1 MQPPDTAG
9 AESAPPA
16 PPAPAAPPG
25 ASPHAHDQY
34 FRTDDLREGVA
45 GRAIRGGAFTIGSQ
59 GSQFIIGLLATMVM
73 ARLLTPRD
81 YGLIGM
87 VTVVTGFLT
96 IFKDIGLSRATIQ
109 RNVLTHDE
117 ASSLFWINGGVGVCI
132 AFLTAAIAP
141 ALARFYHEP
150 RLTDITIALACGFL
164 VSGFS
169 VQHQALLR
177 RRMRF
182 GILAASDVFS
192 STLAGVVGITM
203 AFEHMSY
210 WAIVGNQL
218 TYTVSGAALAWTVC
232 RWRPSLPKRSTR
244 LRELLT
250 FGGNVTG
257 FTVLNYFSRNTD
269 DLLIGRF
276 WGSHELGL
284 YAKAYQLLLFPLRQI
299 NLPIGGV
306 AIPTLSR
313 LVDEPERY
321 RAAFARTLD
330 KIVLVTMPLVMF
342 LMVTADWLIAVVLG
356 PQWVGAAKIFM
367 WLGIAGF
374 VQPIGYTTGWL
385 FTSQD
390 RTGEMFR
397 WGVVSSAIA
406 VMSIAAGV
414 HWGAL
419 GVAKSYALTSALV
432 TTPLNL
438 WAVGR
443 RGPIRTRDFYRISA
457 PIAISAMAAGGAV
470 FVFHHFAHP
479 AHELV
484 GLIIGFCITAV
495 VFLSALALSAAG
507 RAALRDVVASLE
519 HLRGRA

>member
-1 MQPPDTAG
+1 LTVSLDR
-9 AESAPPA
+9 
-16 PPAPAAPPG
+16 
-25 ASPHAHDQY
+25 DQY

-45 GRAIRGGAFTIGSQ
+45 GRAIRGGAFTVGSQ
-59 GSQFIIGLLATMVM
+59 ASQFVIGLLATMVM

-117 ASSLFWINGGVGVCI
+117 ASSLFWINGAVGVGI
-132 AFLTAAIAP
+132 ALLTAAIAP
-141 ALARFYHEP
+141 VIARFYGEP
-150 RLTDITIALACGFL
+150 RLTNITIALACGFL

-182 GILAASDVFS
+182 GILAANDVFS
-192 STLAGVVGITM
+192 VTLASVVGITM
-203 AFEHMSY
+203 AFERMSY

-218 TYTVSGAALAWTVC
+218 TFTISGAVLAWTVC
-232 RWRPSLPKRSTR
+232 RWRPSLPKRSTPV
-244 LRELLT
+244 REMLA
-250 FGGNVTG
+250 FGGNITG

-276 WGSHELGL
+276 WGSQQLGL
-284 YAKAYQLLLFPLRQI
+284 YAKAYQLLLFPLNQI

-306 AIPTLSR
+306 AVPTLSR

-330 KIVLVTMPLVMF
+330 KIVLITMPLVVF
-342 LMVTADWLIAVVLG
+342 LMVCSDWLIAVVLG
-356 PQWVGAAKIFM
+356 SQWVGAAKIFM
-367 WLGIAGF
+367 WLAIAGF

-385 FTSQD
+385 FTSQN
-390 RTGEMFR
+390 RTGELLR
-397 WGVVSSAIA
+397 WGVMSSILA
-406 VMSIAAGV
+406 VGSIAAGV
-414 HWGAL
+414 HWGAE
-419 GVAKSYALTSALV
+419 GVAKSYGLTSALI

-438 WAVGR
+438 WWVGR
-443 RGPIRTRDFYRISA
+443 RGPVRTWDFYKTSA
-457 PIAISAMAAGGAV
+457 PFAISAIIAGGAV
-470 FVFHHFAHP
+470 WVFHYFAHP

-484 GLIIGFCITAV
+484 GLIIGFGITVV
-495 VFLSALALSAAG
+495 VFLAVLSAGAAG

>member
-1 MQPPDTAG
+1 MTVSLDR
-9 AESAPPA
+9 
-16 PPAPAAPPG
+16 
-25 ASPHAHDQY
+25 DQY

-45 GRAIRGGAFTIGSQ
+45 GRAIRGGAFTVGSQ
-59 GSQFIIGLLATMVM
+59 ASQFVIGLLATMVM

-117 ASSLFWINGGVGVCI
+117 ASSLFWINGAVGVGI
-132 AFLTAAIAP
+132 ALLTFALAP
-141 ALARFYHEP
+141 FLARFYSEP
-150 RLTDITIALACGFL
+150 RLTKITIALACGFL

-182 GILAASDVFS
+182 GILAANDVFS
-192 STLAGVVGITM
+192 ITLASVVGITM
-203 AFEHMSY
+203 AFERMSY

-218 TYTVSGAALAWTVC
+218 TFTISGAVLAWTVC
-232 RWRPSLPKRSTR
+232 RWRPSLPKRSTKV
-244 LRELLT
+244 REMLA
-250 FGGNVTG
+250 FGGNITG

-276 WGSHELGL
+276 WGSQQLGL
-284 YAKAYQLLLFPLRQI
+284 YAKAYQLLLFPLNQI

-306 AIPTLSR
+306 AVPTLSR

-330 KIVLVTMPLVMF
+330 KIVMITMPLVVF
-342 LMVTADWLIAVVLG
+342 LMVSSDWLIAVVLG

-367 WLGIAGF
+367 WLAIAGF

-385 FTSQD
+385 FTSQN
-390 RTGEMFR
+390 RTGELLR
-397 WGVVSSAIA
+397 WGVMSSILA
-406 VMSIAAGV
+406 VGSIAAGV
-414 HWGAL
+414 HWGAE
-419 GVAKSYALTSALV
+419 GVAKSYGLTSALI

-438 WAVGR
+438 WWVGR
-443 RGPIRTRDFYRISA
+443 RGPVRTWDFYKTSA
-457 PIAISAMAAGGAV
+457 PFAISAILAGGAV
-470 FVFHHFAHP
+470 YLFHHFAHP
-479 AHELV
+479 VHELV
-484 GLIIGFCITAV
+484 GLIIGFCITVV
-495 VFLSALALSAAG
+495 VFLGVLSAGKAG
-507 RAALRDVVASLE
+507 RAALRDVVVSLD

>member
-1 MQPPDTAG
+1 LTVSLDR
-9 AESAPPA
+9 
-16 PPAPAAPPG
+16 
-25 ASPHAHDQY
+25 DQY

-45 GRAIRGGAFTIGSQ
+45 GRAIRGGAFTVGSQ
-59 GSQFIIGLLATMVM
+59 ASQFVIGLLATMVM

-117 ASSLFWINGGVGVCI
+117 ASSLFWINGAVGVGI
-132 AFLTAAIAP
+132 ALLTAAIAP
-141 ALARFYHEP
+141 VIARFYGEP
-150 RLTDITIALACGFL
+150 RLTNITIALACGFL

-182 GILAASDVFS
+182 GILAANDVFS
-192 STLAGVVGITM
+192 ITLASVVGITM
-203 AFEHMSY
+203 AFERMSY

-218 TYTVSGAALAWTVC
+218 TFTISGAVLAWTVC
-232 RWRPSLPKRSTR
+232 RWRPSLPKRSTPV
-244 LRELLT
+244 REMLA
-250 FGGNVTG
+250 FGGNITG

-276 WGSHELGL
+276 WGSQQLGL
-284 YAKAYQLLLFPLRQI
+284 YAKAYQLLLFPLNQI

-306 AIPTLSR
+306 AVPTLSR

-330 KIVLVTMPLVMF
+330 KIVLITMPLVVF
-342 LMVTADWLIAVVLG
+342 LMVCSDWLIAVVLG
-356 PQWVGAAKIFM
+356 SQWVGAANIFM
-367 WLGIAGF
+367 WLAIAGF

-385 FTSQD
+385 FTSQN
-390 RTGEMFR
+390 RTGELLR
-397 WGVVSSAIA
+397 WGVMSSILA
-406 VMSIAAGV
+406 VGSIAAGV
-414 HWGAL
+414 HWGAE
-419 GVAKSYALTSALV
+419 GVAKSYGLTSALI

-438 WAVGR
+438 WWVGR
-443 RGPIRTRDFYRISA
+443 RGPVRTWDFYKTSA
-457 PIAISAMAAGGAV
+457 PFAISAIIAGGAV
-470 FVFHHFAHP
+470 WVFHYFAHP

-484 GLIIGFCITAV
+484 GLIIGFGITVV
-495 VFLSALALSAAG
+495 VFLAMLSAGAAG

-519 HLRGRA
+519 HLRVRA

>member
-1 MQPPDTAG
+1 MQPPS
-9 AESAPPA
+9 SAKA
-16 PPAPAAPPG
+16 AAAPPV
-25 ASPHAHDQY
+25 SPRPTARAHDQY

-45 GRAIRGGAFTIGSQ
+45 GRAIRGGAFTVGSQ
-59 GSQFIIGLLATMVM
+59 GSQFIISLLSTMVM

-96 IFKDIGLSRATIQ
+96 IFKDMGLSRATIQ
-109 RNVLTHDE
+109 RHVLTHDE
-117 ASSLFWINGGVGVCI
+117 ASSLFWINGAVGVCI
-132 AFLTAAIAP
+132 ALLTMAIAP
-141 ALARFYHEP
+141 VIARFYGEP
-150 RLTDITIALACGFL
+150 RLTDITVALACGFL

-182 GILAASDVFS
+182 GILAVNDVLS
-192 STLAGVVGITM
+192 ISLAAIVGIIM
-203 AFEHMSY
+203 AREGLSY
-210 WAIVGNQL
+210 WAIVGFQL
-218 TYTVSGAALAWTVC
+218 TFTFSAAILAWTVC
-232 RWRPSLPKRSTR
+232 RWRPSLPKRSTPVKEM
-244 LRELLT
+244 LA
-250 FGGNVTG
+250 FGGNITG

-276 WGSHELGL
+276 WGSQQLGL
-284 YAKAYQLLLFPLRQI
+284 YAKAYQLLLFPLNQI

-306 AIPTLSR
+306 AVPTLSR

-330 KIVLVTMPLVMF
+330 KIEMLTMPLVVF
-342 LMVTADWLIAVVLG
+342 LLVSSDWLIAVVLG

-367 WLGIAGF
+367 WLAIAGF

-385 FTSQD
+385 FTSQN
-390 RTGEMFR
+390 RTGELLR
-397 WGVVSSAIA
+397 WGIVSSAIA
-406 VMSIAAGV
+406 VGSIAAGV
-414 HWGAL
+414 HWGAE
-419 GVAKSYALTSALV
+419 GVAKSYGLSSAFL

-438 WAVGR
+438 WFVGR
-443 RGPIRTRDFYRISA
+443 RGPVRTRDFYRISA
-457 PIAISAMAAGGAV
+457 PFAISAIAAGGAV
-470 FVFHHFAHP
+470 FLFHHFTHP

-495 VFLSALALSAAG
+495 VFLVGLAFSAAG
-507 RAALRDVVASLE
+507 RAALKDVVASLE

>member
-1 MQPPDTAG
+1 MTVSLDR
-9 AESAPPA
+9 
-16 PPAPAAPPG
+16 
-25 ASPHAHDQY
+25 DQY

-45 GRAIRGGAFTIGSQ
+45 GRAIRGGAFTVGSQ
-59 GSQFIIGLLATMVM
+59 ASQFVIGLLATMVM

-117 ASSLFWINGGVGVCI
+117 ASSLFWINGAVGVGI
-132 AFLTAAIAP
+132 ALLTAAIAP
-141 ALARFYHEP
+141 VIARFYGEP
-150 RLTDITIALACGFL
+150 RLTNITIALACGFL

-182 GILAASDVFS
+182 GILAANDVFS
-192 STLAGVVGITM
+192 VTLASVVGITM
-203 AFEHMSY
+203 AFERMSY

-218 TYTVSGAALAWTVC
+218 TFTISGAVLAWTVC
-232 RWRPSLPKRSTR
+232 RWRPSLPKRSTPV
-244 LRELLT
+244 REMLA
-250 FGGNVTG
+250 FGGNITG

-276 WGSHELGL
+276 WGSQQLGL
-284 YAKAYQLLLFPLRQI
+284 YAKAYQLLLFPLNQI

-306 AIPTLSR
+306 AVPTLSR

-330 KIVLVTMPLVMF
+330 KIVLITMPLVVF
-342 LMVTADWLIAVVLG
+342 LMVCSDWLIAVVLG
-356 PQWVGAAKIFM
+356 SQWVGAANIFM
-367 WLGIAGF
+367 WLAIAGF

-385 FTSQD
+385 FTSQN
-390 RTGEMFR
+390 RTGELLR
-397 WGVVSSAIA
+397 WGVMSSILA
-406 VMSIAAGV
+406 VGSIAAGV
-414 HWGAL
+414 HWGAE
-419 GVAKSYALTSALV
+419 GVAKSYGLTSALI

-438 WAVGR
+438 WWVGR
-443 RGPIRTRDFYRISA
+443 RGPVRTWDFYKTSA
-457 PIAISAMAAGGAV
+457 PFAISAIIAGGAV
-470 FVFHHFAHP
+470 WVFHYFAHP

-484 GLIIGFCITAV
+484 GLIIGFGITVV
-495 VFLSALALSAAG
+495 VFLAVLSAGAAG

>member
-1 MQPPDTAG
+1 MTVSLDR
-9 AESAPPA
+9 
-16 PPAPAAPPG
+16 
-25 ASPHAHDQY
+25 DQY

-45 GRAIRGGAFTIGSQ
+45 GRAIRGGAFTVGSQ
-59 GSQFIIGLLATMVM
+59 ASQFVIGLLATMVM

-117 ASSLFWINGGVGVCI
+117 ASSLFWINGAVGVGI
-132 AFLTAAIAP
+132 ALLTAAIAP
-141 ALARFYHEP
+141 VFARFYGEP
-150 RLTDITIALACGFL
+150 RLTNITIALAGGFL

-182 GILAASDVFS
+182 GILAANDVFS
-192 STLAGVVGITM
+192 ITLASVVGITM
-203 AFEHMSY
+203 AFERMSY

-218 TYTVSGAALAWTVC
+218 TFTISGAVLAWTVC
-232 RWRPSLPKRSTR
+232 RWRPSLPKRSTPV
-244 LRELLT
+244 REMLA
-250 FGGNVTG
+250 FGGNITG

-276 WGSHELGL
+276 WGSQQLGL
-284 YAKAYQLLLFPLRQI
+284 YAKAYQLLLFPLNQI

-306 AIPTLSR
+306 AVPTLSR

-330 KIVLVTMPLVMF
+330 KIVLITMPLVVF
-342 LMVTADWLIAVVLG
+342 LMVCSDWLIAVVLG
-356 PQWVGAAKIFM
+356 SQWVGAAKIFM
-367 WLGIAGF
+367 WLAIAGF

-385 FTSQD
+385 FTSQN
-390 RTGEMFR
+390 RTGELLR
-397 WGVVSSAIA
+397 WGVMSSVLA
-406 VMSIAAGV
+406 VGSIAAGV
-414 HWGAL
+414 HWGAE
-419 GVAKSYALTSALV
+419 GVAKSYGLTSALI

-438 WAVGR
+438 WWVGR
-443 RGPIRTRDFYRISA
+443 RGPVRTWDFYKTSA
-457 PIAISAMAAGGAV
+457 PFAISAIIAGGAV
-470 FVFHHFAHP
+470 YVFHYFAHP

-484 GLIIGFCITAV
+484 GLIIGFGITIV
-495 VFLSALALSAAG
+495 VFLAVLSAGAAG
-507 RAALRDVVASLE
+507 RAALRDVVVSLE

>member
-1 MQPPDTAG
+1 MSCRVRLLSDFPLTVSLDR
-9 AESAPPA
+9 
-16 PPAPAAPPG
+16 
-25 ASPHAHDQY
+25 DQY

-45 GRAIRGGAFTIGSQ
+45 GRAIRGGAFTVGSQ
-59 GSQFIIGLLATMVM
+59 ASQFLIGLLATMVM

-117 ASSLFWINGGVGVCI
+117 ASSLFWINGGVGVVI
-132 AFLTAAIAP
+132 ALLSMAIAP
-141 ALARFYHEP
+141 AVARFYGEP
-150 RLTDITIALACGFL
+150 RLTAITIVLACGFP
-164 VSGFS
+164 VTGFS

-182 GILAASDVFS
+182 GIVAVNGIIAVTIGSI
-192 STLAGVVGITM
+192 VGIAM
-203 AFEHMSY
+203 ALEHMSY

-218 TYTVSGAALAWTVC
+218 AYSVAWAALAWSAC
-232 RWRPSLPKRSTR
+232 RWRPSLPKRETR
-244 LRELLT
+244 VREMLA

-276 WGSHELGL
+276 WGSQQLGL
-284 YAKAYQLLLFPLRQI
+284 YAKAYQLLLLPLNQI
-299 NLPIGGV
+299 NLPVGGV
-306 AIPTLSR
+306 AVPTLSR

-330 KIVLVTMPLVMF
+330 KIVLITMPLIVF
-342 LMVTADWLIAVVLG
+342 LMVTSDWLIAVVLG
-356 PQWVGAAKIFM
+356 PKWVGAAKIFM
-367 WLGIAGF
+367 WLAIAGF

-385 FTSQD
+385 FTSQN
-390 RTGEMFR
+390 RTGELLR
-397 WGVVSSAIA
+397 WGIMSSILA
-406 VMSIAAGV
+406 VGSIAAGV
-414 HWGAL
+414 HWGAE
-419 GVAKSYALTSALV
+419 GVAKSYGLTSALI

-438 WAVGR
+438 WWVGR
-443 RGPIRTRDFYRISA
+443 RGPVRTRDFYKTSA
-457 PIAISAMAAGGAV
+457 PFAISAIIAGVAV
-470 FVFHHFAHP
+470 YIFHHFAHP

-484 GLIIGFCITAV
+484 GLIIGFGITAV
-495 VFLSALALSAAG
+495 VFLATLSLGAAG
-507 RAALRDVVASLE
+507 RGALRDVMVSFE
-519 HLRGRA
+519 HLHKGGHG

>member
-1 MQPPDTAG
+1 LTVSLDR
-9 AESAPPA
+9 
-16 PPAPAAPPG
+16 
-25 ASPHAHDQY
+25 DQY

-45 GRAIRGGAFTIGSQ
+45 GRAIRGGAFTVGSQ
-59 GSQFIIGLLATMVM
+59 ASQFVIGLLATMVM

-117 ASSLFWINGGVGVCI
+117 ASSLFWINGAVGVGI
-132 AFLTAAIAP
+132 ALLTAAIAP
-141 ALARFYHEP
+141 VIARFYGEP
-150 RLTDITIALACGFL
+150 RLTNITIALACGFL

-182 GILAASDVFS
+182 GILAANDVFS
-192 STLAGVVGITM
+192 VTLASVVGITM
-203 AFEHMSY
+203 AFERMSY

-218 TYTVSGAALAWTVC
+218 TFTISGAVLAWTVC
-232 RWRPSLPKRSTR
+232 RWRPSLPKRSTPV
-244 LRELLT
+244 REMLA
-250 FGGNVTG
+250 FGGNITG

-276 WGSHELGL
+276 WGSQQLGL
-284 YAKAYQLLLFPLRQI
+284 YAKAYQLLLFPLNQI

-306 AIPTLSR
+306 AVPTLSR

-330 KIVLVTMPLVMF
+330 KIVLITMPLVVF
-342 LMVTADWLIAVVLG
+342 LMVCSDWLIAVVLG
-356 PQWVGAAKIFM
+356 SQWVGAANIFM
-367 WLGIAGF
+367 WLAIAGF

-385 FTSQD
+385 FTSQN
-390 RTGEMFR
+390 RTGELLR
-397 WGVVSSAIA
+397 WGVMSSILA
-406 VMSIAAGV
+406 VGSIAAGV
-414 HWGAL
+414 HWGAE
-419 GVAKSYALTSALV
+419 GVAKSYGLTSALI

-438 WAVGR
+438 WWVGR
-443 RGPIRTRDFYRISA
+443 RGPVRTWDFYKTSA
-457 PIAISAMAAGGAV
+457 PFAISAIIAGGAV
-470 FVFHHFAHP
+470 WVFHYFAHP

-484 GLIIGFCITAV
+484 GLIIGFGITVV
-495 VFLSALALSAAG
+495 VFLAVLSAGAAG

>member
-1 MQPPDTAG
+1 MTVSLDR
-9 AESAPPA
+9 
-16 PPAPAAPPG
+16 
-25 ASPHAHDQY
+25 DQY

-45 GRAIRGGAFTIGSQ
+45 GRAIRGGAFTVGSQ
-59 GSQFIIGLLATMVM
+59 ASQFVIGLLATMVM

-117 ASSLFWINGGVGVCI
+117 ASSLFWINGAVGVGI
-132 AFLTAAIAP
+132 ALLTAAIAP
-141 ALARFYHEP
+141 VIARFYGEP
-150 RLTDITIALACGFL
+150 RLTNITIALACGFL

-182 GILAASDVFS
+182 GILAANDVFS
-192 STLAGVVGITM
+192 ITLASVVGITM
-203 AFEHMSY
+203 AFERMSY

-218 TYTVSGAALAWTVC
+218 TFTISGAVLAWTVC
-232 RWRPSLPKRSTR
+232 RWRPSLPKGSTPV
-244 LRELLT
+244 REMLA
-250 FGGNVTG
+250 FGGNITG

-276 WGSHELGL
+276 WGSQQLGL
-284 YAKAYQLLLFPLRQI
+284 YAKAYQLLLFPLNQI

-306 AIPTLSR
+306 AVPTLSR

-330 KIVLVTMPLVMF
+330 KIVLITMPLVVF
-342 LMVTADWLIAVVLG
+342 LMVCSDWLIAVVLG
-356 PQWVGAAKIFM
+356 SQWVGAAKIFM
-367 WLGIAGF
+367 WLAIAGF

-385 FTSQD
+385 FTSQN
-390 RTGEMFR
+390 RTGELLR
-397 WGVVSSAIA
+397 WGVMSSVLA
-406 VMSIAAGV
+406 VGSIAAGV
-414 HWGAL
+414 HWGAE
-419 GVAKSYALTSALV
+419 GVAKSYGLTSALI

-438 WAVGR
+438 WWVGR
-443 RGPIRTRDFYRISA
+443 RGPVRTWDFYKTSA
-457 PIAISAMAAGGAV
+457 PFAISAIIAGGSV
-470 FVFHHFAHP
+470 WVFHYFAHP

-484 GLIIGFCITAV
+484 GLIIGFGITVV
-495 VFLSALALSAAG
+495 VFLAVLSAGAAG
-507 RAALRDVVASLE
+507 RAALRDVVVSLE

>member
-1 MQPPDTAG
+1 LTVSLDR
-9 AESAPPA
+9 
-16 PPAPAAPPG
+16 
-25 ASPHAHDQY
+25 DQY

-45 GRAIRGGAFTIGSQ
+45 GRAIRGGAFTVGSQ
-59 GSQFIIGLLATMVM
+59 ASQFVIGLLATMVM

-117 ASSLFWINGGVGVCI
+117 ASSLFWINGAVGVGI
-132 AFLTAAIAP
+132 ALLTAAIAP
-141 ALARFYHEP
+141 VIARFYGEP
-150 RLTDITIALACGFL
+150 RLTNITIALACGFL

-182 GILAASDVFS
+182 GILAVNDVFS
-192 STLAGVVGITM
+192 ITLASVVGITM
-203 AFEHMSY
+203 AFERMSY

-218 TYTVSGAALAWTVC
+218 TFTISGAVLAWTVC
-232 RWRPSLPKRSTR
+232 RWRPSLPKRSTPV
-244 LRELLT
+244 REMLA
-250 FGGNVTG
+250 FGGNITG

-276 WGSHELGL
+276 WGSQQLGL
-284 YAKAYQLLLFPLRQI
+284 YAKAYQLLLFPLNQI

-306 AIPTLSR
+306 AVPTLSR

-330 KIVLVTMPLVMF
+330 KIVLITMPLVVF
-342 LMVTADWLIAVVLG
+342 LMVCSDWLIAVVLG
-356 PQWVGAAKIFM
+356 SQWVGAAKIFM
-367 WLGIAGF
+367 WLAIAGF

-385 FTSQD
+385 FTSQN
-390 RTGEMFR
+390 RTGELLR
-397 WGVVSSAIA
+397 WGVMSSVLA
-406 VMSIAAGV
+406 VGSIAAGV
-414 HWGAL
+414 HWGAE
-419 GVAKSYALTSALV
+419 GVAKSYGLTSALI

-438 WAVGR
+438 WWVGR
-443 RGPIRTRDFYRISA
+443 RGPVRTWDFYKTSA
-457 PIAISAMAAGGAV
+457 PFAISAIIAGGAV
-470 FVFHHFAHP
+470 YVFHYFAHP

-484 GLIIGFCITAV
+484 GLIIGFGITVV
-495 VFLSALALSAAG
+495 VFLAALSAGAAG
-507 RAALRDVVASLE
+507 RAALRDVVVSLE

>member
-1 MQPPDTAG
+1 MTVSLDR
-9 AESAPPA
+9 
-16 PPAPAAPPG
+16 
-25 ASPHAHDQY
+25 DQY

-45 GRAIRGGAFTIGSQ
+45 GRAIRGGAFTVGSQ
-59 GSQFIIGLLATMVM
+59 ASQFVIGLLATMVM

-117 ASSLFWINGGVGVCI
+117 ASSLFWINGAVGVVI
-132 AFLTAAIAP
+132 ALLTFGLAP
-141 ALARFYHEP
+141 FLARFYGEP
-150 RLTDITIALACGFL
+150 RLTKITIALACGFL

-182 GILAASDVFS
+182 GILAANDVFS
-192 STLAGVVGITM
+192 ITLASVVGITM
-203 AFEHMSY
+203 AFERMSY

-218 TYTVSGAALAWTVC
+218 TFTISGAVLAWTVC
-232 RWRPSLPKRSTR
+232 RWRPSLPKRSTKV
-244 LRELLT
+244 REMLA
-250 FGGNVTG
+250 FGGNITG

-276 WGSHELGL
+276 WGSQQLGL
-284 YAKAYQLLLFPLRQI
+284 YAKAYQLLLFPLNQI

-306 AIPTLSR
+306 AVPTLSR

-330 KIVLVTMPLVMF
+330 KIVMITMPLVAF
-342 LMVTADWLIAVVLG
+342 LMVSADWLIAVVLG
-356 PQWVGAAKIFM
+356 AQWVGAAKIFM
-367 WLGIAGF
+367 WLAIAGF

-385 FTSQD
+385 FTSQN
-390 RTGEMFR
+390 RTGELLR
-397 WGVVSSAIA
+397 WGIISSFIA
-406 VMSIAAGV
+406 VGSIAAGV
-414 HWGAL
+414 HWGAE
-419 GVAKSYALTSALV
+419 GVAKSYGLTSALL

-438 WAVGR
+438 WWVGR
-443 RGPIRTRDFYRISA
+443 RGPVRTWDFYKTSA
-457 PIAISAMAAGGAV
+457 PFAISAIIAGGAV
-470 FVFHHFAHP
+470 YIFHHFAHP
-479 AHELV
+479 AHELI
-484 GLIIGFCITAV
+484 GLIIGFGITVV
-495 VFLSALALSAAG
+495 VFLATLSVGKAG
-507 RAALRDVVASLE
+507 RAALRDVVVSLE

>member
-1 MQPPDTAG
+1 LTVSLDR
-9 AESAPPA
+9 
-16 PPAPAAPPG
+16 
-25 ASPHAHDQY
+25 DQY

-45 GRAIRGGAFTIGSQ
+45 GRAIRGGAFTVGSQ
-59 GSQFIIGLLATMVM
+59 ASQFVIGLLATMVM

-117 ASSLFWINGGVGVCI
+117 ASSLFWINGAVGVGI
-132 AFLTAAIAP
+132 ALLTAAIAP
-141 ALARFYHEP
+141 VIARFYGEP
-150 RLTDITIALACGFL
+150 RLTNITIALACGFL

-182 GILAASDVFS
+182 GILAANDVFS
-192 STLAGVVGITM
+192 ITLASVVGITM
-203 AFEHMSY
+203 AFERMSY

-218 TYTVSGAALAWTVC
+218 TFTISGAVLAWTVC
-232 RWRPSLPKRSTR
+232 RWRPSLPKRSTPV
-244 LRELLT
+244 REMLA
-250 FGGNVTG
+250 FGGNITG

-276 WGSHELGL
+276 WGSQQLGL
-284 YAKAYQLLLFPLRQI
+284 YAKAYQLLLFPLNQI

-306 AIPTLSR
+306 AVPTLSR

-330 KIVLVTMPLVMF
+330 KIVLITMPLVVF
-342 LMVTADWLIAVVLG
+342 LMVCSDWLIAVVLG
-356 PQWVGAAKIFM
+356 SQWVGAANIFM
-367 WLGIAGF
+367 WLAIAGF

-385 FTSQD
+385 FTSQN
-390 RTGEMFR
+390 RTGELLR
-397 WGVVSSAIA
+397 WGVMSSILA
-406 VMSIAAGV
+406 VGSIAAGV
-414 HWGAL
+414 HWGAE
-419 GVAKSYALTSALV
+419 GVAKSYGLTSALI

-438 WAVGR
+438 WWVGR
-443 RGPIRTRDFYRISA
+443 RGPVRTWDFYKTSA
-457 PIAISAMAAGGAV
+457 PFAISAIIAGGAV
-470 FVFHHFAHP
+470 WVFHYFAHP

-484 GLIIGFCITAV
+484 GLIIGFGITVV
-495 VFLSALALSAAG
+495 VFLAVLSAGAAG

>member
-1 MQPPDTAG
+1 MTVSLDR
-9 AESAPPA
+9 
-16 PPAPAAPPG
+16 
-25 ASPHAHDQY
+25 DQY

-45 GRAIRGGAFTIGSQ
+45 GRAIRGGAFTVGSQ
-59 GSQFIIGLLATMVM
+59 ASQFVIGLLATMVM

-117 ASSLFWINGGVGVCI
+117 ASSLFWINGAVGVGI
-132 AFLTAAIAP
+132 ALLTAAIAP
-141 ALARFYHEP
+141 VIARFYGEP
-150 RLTDITIALACGFL
+150 RLTNITIALACGFL

-182 GILAASDVFS
+182 GILAANDVFS
-192 STLAGVVGITM
+192 VTLASVVGITM
-203 AFEHMSY
+203 AFERMSY

-218 TYTVSGAALAWTVC
+218 TFTISGAVLAWTVC
-232 RWRPSLPKRSTR
+232 RWRPSLPKRSTPV
-244 LRELLT
+244 REMLA
-250 FGGNVTG
+250 FGGNITG

-276 WGSHELGL
+276 WGSQQLGL
-284 YAKAYQLLLFPLRQI
+284 YAKAYQLLLFPLNQI

-306 AIPTLSR
+306 AVPTLSR

-330 KIVLVTMPLVMF
+330 KIVLITMPLVVF
-342 LMVTADWLIAVVLG
+342 LMVCSDWLIAVVLG
-356 PQWVGAAKIFM
+356 SQWVGAAKIFM
-367 WLGIAGF
+367 WLAIAGF

-385 FTSQD
+385 FTSQN
-390 RTGEMFR
+390 RTGELLR
-397 WGVVSSAIA
+397 WGVMSSILA
-406 VMSIAAGV
+406 VGSIAAGV
-414 HWGAL
+414 HWGAE
-419 GVAKSYALTSALV
+419 GVAKSYGLTSALI

-438 WAVGR
+438 WWVGR
-443 RGPIRTRDFYRISA
+443 RGPVRTWDFYKTSA
-457 PIAISAMAAGGAV
+457 PFAISAIIAGGAV
-470 FVFHHFAHP
+470 WVFHYFAHP

-484 GLIIGFCITAV
+484 GLIIGFGITVV
-495 VFLSALALSAAG
+495 VFLAVLSAGAAG

-519 HLRGRA
+519 HLRVRA

>member
-1 MQPPDTAG
+1 LTVSLDR
-9 AESAPPA
+9 
-16 PPAPAAPPG
+16 
-25 ASPHAHDQY
+25 DQY

-45 GRAIRGGAFTIGSQ
+45 GRAIRGGAFTVGSQ
-59 GSQFIIGLLATMVM
+59 ASQFVIGLLATMVM

-117 ASSLFWINGGVGVCI
+117 ASSLFWINGAVGVGI
-132 AFLTAAIAP
+132 ALLTAAIAP
-141 ALARFYHEP
+141 VIARFYGEP
-150 RLTDITIALACGFL
+150 RLTNITIALACGFL

-182 GILAASDVFS
+182 GILAANDVFS
-192 STLAGVVGITM
+192 ITLASVVGITM
-203 AFEHMSY
+203 AFERMSY

-218 TYTVSGAALAWTVC
+218 TFTISGAVLAWTVC
-232 RWRPSLPKRSTR
+232 RWRPSLPKRSTPV
-244 LRELLT
+244 REMLA
-250 FGGNVTG
+250 FGGNITG

-276 WGSHELGL
+276 WGSQQLGL
-284 YAKAYQLLLFPLRQI
+284 YAKAYQLLLFPLNQI

-306 AIPTLSR
+306 AVPTLSR

-330 KIVLVTMPLVMF
+330 KIVLITMPLVVF
-342 LMVTADWLIAVVLG
+342 LMVCSDWLIAVVLG
-356 PQWVGAAKIFM
+356 SQWVGAAKIFM
-367 WLGIAGF
+367 WLAIAGF

-385 FTSQD
+385 FTSQN
-390 RTGEMFR
+390 RTGELLR
-397 WGVVSSAIA
+397 WGVMSSVLA
-406 VMSIAAGV
+406 VGSIAAGV
-414 HWGAL
+414 HWGAE
-419 GVAKSYALTSALV
+419 GVAKSYGLTSALI

-438 WAVGR
+438 WWVGR
-443 RGPIRTRDFYRISA
+443 RGPVRTWDFYKTSA
-457 PIAISAMAAGGAV
+457 PFAISAIIAGGAV
-470 FVFHHFAHP
+470 YVFHYFAHP

-484 GLIIGFCITAV
+484 GLIIGFGITIV
-495 VFLSALALSAAG
+495 VFLAVLSAGAAG
-507 RAALRDVVASLE
+507 RAALRDVVVSLE

>member
-1 MQPPDTAG
+1 MTVSLDR
-9 AESAPPA
+9 
-16 PPAPAAPPG
+16 
-25 ASPHAHDQY
+25 DQY

-45 GRAIRGGAFTIGSQ
+45 GRAIRGGAFTVGSQ
-59 GSQFIIGLLATMVM
+59 ASQFVIGLLATMVM

-117 ASSLFWINGGVGVCI
+117 ASSLFWINGAVGVGI
-132 AFLTAAIAP
+132 ALLTAAIAP
-141 ALARFYHEP
+141 VIARFYGEP
-150 RLTDITIALACGFL
+150 RLTNITIALACGFL

-182 GILAASDVFS
+182 GILAANDVFS
-192 STLAGVVGITM
+192 VTLASVVGITM
-203 AFEHMSY
+203 AFERMSY

-218 TYTVSGAALAWTVC
+218 TFTISGAVLAWTVC
-232 RWRPSLPKRSTR
+232 RWRPSLPKRSTPV
-244 LRELLT
+244 REMLA
-250 FGGNVTG
+250 FGGNITG

-276 WGSHELGL
+276 WGSQQLGL
-284 YAKAYQLLLFPLRQI
+284 YAKAYQLLLFPLNQI

-306 AIPTLSR
+306 AVPTLSR

-330 KIVLVTMPLVMF
+330 KIVLITMPLVVF
-342 LMVTADWLIAVVLG
+342 LMVCSDWLIAVVLG
-356 PQWVGAAKIFM
+356 SQWVGAAKIFM
-367 WLGIAGF
+367 WLAIAGF

-385 FTSQD
+385 FTSQN
-390 RTGEMFR
+390 RTGELLR
-397 WGVVSSAIA
+397 WGVMSSILA
-406 VMSIAAGV
+406 VGSIAAGV
-414 HWGAL
+414 HWGAE
-419 GVAKSYALTSALV
+419 GVAKSYGLTSALI

-438 WAVGR
+438 WWVGR
-443 RGPIRTRDFYRISA
+443 RGPVRTWDFYKTSA
-457 PIAISAMAAGGAV
+457 PFAISAIIAGGAV
-470 FVFHHFAHP
+470 WVFHYFAHP

-484 GLIIGFCITAV
+484 GLIIGFGITVV
-495 VFLSALALSAAG
+495 VFLAVLSAGAAG

>member
-1 MQPPDTAG
+1 MTVSLDR
-9 AESAPPA
+9 
-16 PPAPAAPPG
+16 
-25 ASPHAHDQY
+25 DQY

-45 GRAIRGGAFTIGSQ
+45 GRAIRGGAFTVGSQ
-59 GSQFIIGLLATMVM
+59 ASQFIIGLLATMVM

-117 ASSLFWINGGVGVCI
+117 ASSLFWINGAVGVGI
-132 AFLTAAIAP
+132 ALLTAAIAP
-141 ALARFYHEP
+141 VIARFYGEP
-150 RLTDITIALACGFL
+150 RLTNITIALACGFL

-182 GILAASDVFS
+182 GIIAANDVFS
-192 STLAGVVGITM
+192 ITLASVVGITM
-203 AFEHMSY
+203 AVEHMSY

-218 TYTVSGAALAWTVC
+218 TFTISGAVLAWTVC
-232 RWRPSLPKRSTR
+232 RWRPSLPKRSTPV
-244 LRELLT
+244 REMLA
-250 FGGNVTG
+250 FGGNITG

-276 WGSHELGL
+276 WGSQQLGL
-284 YAKAYQLLLFPLRQI
+284 YAKAYQLLLFPLNQI

-306 AIPTLSR
+306 AVPTLSR

-330 KIVLVTMPLVMF
+330 KIVLITMPLVVF
-342 LMVTADWLIAVVLG
+342 LMVSSDWLIAVVLG
-356 PQWVGAAKIFM
+356 SQWVGAARIFM
-367 WLGIAGF
+367 WLAIAGF

-385 FTSQD
+385 FTSQN
-390 RTGEMFR
+390 RTGELLR
-397 WGVVSSAIA
+397 WGIMSSFLA
-406 VMSIAAGV
+406 VGSIAAGV
-414 HWGAL
+414 HWGAE
-419 GVAKSYALTSALV
+419 GVAKSYGLTSALI

-438 WAVGR
+438 WWVGR
-443 RGPIRTRDFYRISA
+443 RGPVRTWDFYKTSA
-457 PIAISAMAAGGAV
+457 PFAISAIIAGGAV
-470 FVFHHFAHP
+470 YIFHHFAHP
-479 AHELV
+479 VHELV
-484 GLIIGFCITAV
+484 GLIIGFGITVV
-495 VFLSALALSAAG
+495 VFLGVLSVGKAG
-507 RAALRDVVASLE
+507 RAALRDVVVSLE

>member
-1 MQPPDTAG
+1 MTVSLDR
-9 AESAPPA
+9 
-16 PPAPAAPPG
+16 
-25 ASPHAHDQY
+25 DQY

-45 GRAIRGGAFTIGSQ
+45 GRAIRGGAFTVGSQ
-59 GSQFIIGLLATMVM
+59 ASQFVIGLLATMVM

-117 ASSLFWINGGVGVCI
+117 ASSLFWINGAVGVGI
-132 AFLTAAIAP
+132 ALLTAAIAP
-141 ALARFYHEP
+141 VIARFYGEP
-150 RLTDITIALACGFL
+150 RLTNITIALACGFL

-182 GILAASDVFS
+182 GILAANDVFS
-192 STLAGVVGITM
+192 ITLASVVGITM
-203 AFEHMSY
+203 AFERMSY

-218 TYTVSGAALAWTVC
+218 TFTISGAVLAWTVC
-232 RWRPSLPKRSTR
+232 RWRPSLPKRSTPV
-244 LRELLT
+244 REMLA
-250 FGGNVTG
+250 FGGNITG

-276 WGSHELGL
+276 WGSQQLGL
-284 YAKAYQLLLFPLRQI
+284 YAKAYQLLLFPLNQI

-306 AIPTLSR
+306 AVPTLSR

-330 KIVLVTMPLVMF
+330 KIVLITMPLVVF
-342 LMVTADWLIAVVLG
+342 LMVCSDWLIAVVLG
-356 PQWVGAAKIFM
+356 SQWVGAANIFM
-367 WLGIAGF
+367 WLAIAGF

-385 FTSQD
+385 FTSQN
-390 RTGEMFR
+390 RTGELLR
-397 WGVVSSAIA
+397 WGVMSSILA
-406 VMSIAAGV
+406 VGSIAAGV
-414 HWGAL
+414 HWGAE
-419 GVAKSYALTSALV
+419 GVAKSYGLTSALI

-438 WAVGR
+438 WWVGR
-443 RGPIRTRDFYRISA
+443 RGPVRTWDFYKTSA
-457 PIAISAMAAGGAV
+457 PFAISAIIAGGAV
-470 FVFHHFAHP
+470 WVFHYFAHP

-484 GLIIGFCITAV
+484 GLIIGFGITVV
-495 VFLSALALSAAG
+495 VFLAVLSAGAAG

>member
-1 MQPPDTAG
+1 LTVSLDR
-9 AESAPPA
+9 
-16 PPAPAAPPG
+16 
-25 ASPHAHDQY
+25 DQY

-45 GRAIRGGAFTIGSQ
+45 GRAIRGGAFTVGSQ
-59 GSQFIIGLLATMVM
+59 ASQFVIGLLATMVM

-117 ASSLFWINGGVGVCI
+117 ASSLFWINGAVGVGI
-132 AFLTAAIAP
+132 ALLTAAIAP
-141 ALARFYHEP
+141 AIARFYGEP
-150 RLTDITIALACGFL
+150 RLTNITIALACGFL

-182 GILAASDVFS
+182 GILAANDVFS
-192 STLAGVVGITM
+192 ITLASVVGITM
-203 AFEHMSY
+203 AFERMSY

-218 TYTVSGAALAWTVC
+218 TFTISGAVLAWTVC
-232 RWRPSLPKRSTR
+232 RWRPSLPKRSTPV
-244 LRELLT
+244 REMLA
-250 FGGNVTG
+250 FGGNITG

-276 WGSHELGL
+276 WGSQQLGL
-284 YAKAYQLLLFPLRQI
+284 YAKAYQLLLFPLNQI

-306 AIPTLSR
+306 AVPTLSR
-313 LVDEPERY
+313 IVDEPERY

-330 KIVLVTMPLVMF
+330 KIVLITMPLVVF
-342 LMVTADWLIAVVLG
+342 LMVCSDWLIAVVLG
-356 PQWVGAAKIFM
+356 SQWVGAAKIFM
-367 WLGIAGF
+367 WLAIAGF

-385 FTSQD
+385 FTSQN
-390 RTGEMFR
+390 RTGELLR
-397 WGVVSSAIA
+397 WGVMSSVLA
-406 VMSIAAGV
+406 VGSIAAGV
-414 HWGAL
+414 HWGAE
-419 GVAKSYALTSALV
+419 GVAKSYGLTSALI

-438 WAVGR
+438 WWVGR
-443 RGPIRTRDFYRISA
+443 RGPVRTWDFYKTSA
-457 PIAISAMAAGGAV
+457 PFAISAIIAGGAV
-470 FVFHHFAHP
+470 WVFHYFAHP

-484 GLIIGFCITAV
+484 GLIIGFGITVV
-495 VFLSALALSAAG
+495 VFLAVLSAGAAG

>member
-1 MQPPDTAG
+1 MTVSLDR
-9 AESAPPA
+9 
-16 PPAPAAPPG
+16 
-25 ASPHAHDQY
+25 DQY

-45 GRAIRGGAFTIGSQ
+45 GRAIRGGAFTVGSQ
-59 GSQFIIGLLATMVM
+59 ASQFIIGLLATMVM

-109 RNVLTHDE
+109 RAVLTHDE
-117 ASSLFWINGGVGVCI
+117 ASSLFWINGAVGVCI
-132 AFLTAAIAP
+132 ALLTAAIAP
-141 ALARFYHEP
+141 AIARFYGEP
-150 RLTDITIALACGFL
+150 RLTNITIALACGFL

-182 GILAASDVFS
+182 AIVAANDVFS
-192 STLAGVVGITM
+192 VTLASVVGIAM
-203 AFEHMSY
+203 AYKQMSY

-218 TYTVSGAALAWTVC
+218 TFTVSGAILAWTVC
-232 RWRPSLPKRSTR
+232 RWRPSLPKRSTPV
-244 LRELLT
+244 REMLA
-250 FGGNVTG
+250 FGGNITG

-276 WGSHELGL
+276 WGSQQLGL
-284 YAKAYQLLLFPLRQI
+284 YAKAYQLLLFPLNQI

-306 AIPTLSR
+306 AVPTLSR

-330 KIVLVTMPLVMF
+330 KIVLITMPLVVF
-342 LMVTADWLIAVVLG
+342 LMVCSDWLIAVVLG
-356 PQWVGAAKIFM
+356 SQWVGAARIFM
-367 WLGIAGF
+367 WLAIAGF

-385 FTSQD
+385 FTSQN
-390 RTGEMFR
+390 RTGELLR
-397 WGVVSSAIA
+397 WGVMSSFLA
-406 VMSIAAGV
+406 VGSIAAGV
-414 HWGAL
+414 HWGAE
-419 GVAKSYALTSALV
+419 GVAMSYGLTSALI

-438 WAVGR
+438 WWVGR
-443 RGPIRTRDFYRISA
+443 RGPVRTWDFYKTSA
-457 PIAISAMAAGGAV
+457 PFAISAIIAGGAV
-470 FVFHHFAHP
+470 YLYHHFAHP

-484 GLIIGFCITAV
+484 GLIIGFCITMV
-495 VFLSALALSAAG
+495 VFLAVLSAGSAG
-507 RAALRDVVASLE
+507 RAALRDVVVSLE

>member
-1 MQPPDTAG
+1 LTVSLDR
-9 AESAPPA
+9 
-16 PPAPAAPPG
+16 
-25 ASPHAHDQY
+25 DQY

-45 GRAIRGGAFTIGSQ
+45 GRAIRGGAFTVGSQ
-59 GSQFIIGLLATMVM
+59 ASQFVIGLLATMVM

-117 ASSLFWINGGVGVCI
+117 ASSLFWINGAVGVGI
-132 AFLTAAIAP
+132 ALLTAAIAP
-141 ALARFYHEP
+141 VIARFYGEP
-150 RLTDITIALACGFL
+150 RLTNITIALACGFL

-182 GILAASDVFS
+182 GILAANDVFS
-192 STLAGVVGITM
+192 ITLASVVGITM
-203 AFEHMSY
+203 AFERMSY

-218 TYTVSGAALAWTVC
+218 TFTISGAVLAWTVC
-232 RWRPSLPKRSTR
+232 RWRPSLPKRSTPV
-244 LRELLT
+244 REMLA
-250 FGGNVTG
+250 FGGNITG

-276 WGSHELGL
+276 CGSQQLGL
-284 YAKAYQLLLFPLRQI
+284 YAKAYQLLLFPLNQI

-306 AIPTLSR
+306 AVPTLSR
-313 LVDEPERY
+313 IVDEPERY
-321 RAAFARTLD
+321 LAAFARTLD
-330 KIVLVTMPLVMF
+330 KIVLITMPLVVF
-342 LMVTADWLIAVVLG
+342 LMVCSDWLIAVVLG
-356 PQWVGAAKIFM
+356 SQWVGAANIFM
-367 WLGIAGF
+367 WLAIAGF

-385 FTSQD
+385 FTSQN
-390 RTGEMFR
+390 RTGELLR
-397 WGVVSSAIA
+397 WGVMSSILA
-406 VMSIAAGV
+406 VGSIAAGV
-414 HWGAL
+414 HWGAE
-419 GVAKSYALTSALV
+419 GVAKSYGLTSALI

-438 WAVGR
+438 WWVGR
-443 RGPIRTRDFYRISA
+443 RGPVRTWDFYKTSA
-457 PIAISAMAAGGAV
+457 PFAISAIIAGGAV
-470 FVFHHFAHP
+470 WVFHYFAHP

-484 GLIIGFCITAV
+484 GLIIGFGITVVVLLAV
-495 VFLSALALSAAG
+495 LSAGAAG